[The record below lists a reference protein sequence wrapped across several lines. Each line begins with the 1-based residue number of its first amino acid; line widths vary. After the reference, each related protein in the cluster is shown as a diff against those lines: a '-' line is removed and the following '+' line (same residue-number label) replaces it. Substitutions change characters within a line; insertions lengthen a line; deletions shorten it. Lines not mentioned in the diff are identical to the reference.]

1 MAEEEKKSGFKKWTE
16 RHESLWQFILFNIL
30 SNIST
35 ITRFVCAWIGT
46 AVFIDAMQLT
56 SPFRFLIFDY
66 TGSGSNGLGG
76 FCTFLIAEVLAQVV
90 NYFVQM
96 KLVFK
101 SDAPAAESGWKY
113 AVLAVVIVVV
123 NLILPGHVTS
133 FCQTSFGMDAALSGT
148 IASVVNTVLAVIVS
162 FPLLKFWIAPAPK
175 DKDGKAA

>member
-1 MAEEEKKSGFKKWTE
+1 MAEEEKRSGFKAWTE
-16 RHESLWQFILFNIL
+16 EHEALWQFILFNVL

-35 ITRFVCAWIGT
+35 ITRFVCTWVGT
-46 AVFIDAMQLT
+46 AVLINAMQLT

-101 SDAPAAESGWKY
+101 SDASAAESGWKY

-133 FCQTSFGMDAALSGT
+133 FCQTSLGMDAALSGT
-148 IASVVNTVLAVIVS
+148 IASVVNTLLAVIVS
-162 FPLLKFWIAPAPK
+162 FPLLKFWIAPASK
-175 DKDGKAA
+175 DTSEKAA

>member
-1 MAEEEKKSGFKKWTE
+1 MAEEEKKSGFKGWTE
-16 RHESLWQFILFNIL
+16 RHEALWQFILFNIL

-35 ITRFVCAWIGT
+35 VTRFVCTWVGT
-46 AVFIDAMQLT
+46 AVLINTMQLT

-96 KLVFK
+96 RLVFK
-101 SDAPAAESGWKY
+101 SDASAAESGWKY

-123 NLILPGHVTS
+123 NLILPGHGQKS
-133 FCQTSFGMDAALSGT
+133 MCQSRNRNAR
-148 IASVVNTVLAVIVS
+148 LAPTNGREIHYR
-162 FPLLKFWIAPAPK
+162 
-175 DKDGKAA
+175 GYR